1 MTARDEFADDIYT
14 ADRAHKNDPVD
25 LTTHYSYVIADE
37 LISAGYSKPRTLS
50 TVDEL
55 DALPV
60 GSVTIDGG
68 GAGEVYRKLARHDGI
83 KWYEPSYTLHWESH
97 ELNFPATVI
106 WESRP

>member
-1 MTARDEFADDIYT
+1 MSTNRDTLAGVIETAYNLNEGMVTF
-14 ADRAHKNDPVD
+14 
-25 LTTHYSYVIADE
+25 E
-37 LISAGYSKPRTLS
+37 LLEAAILAAGYSKPRTIK

-60 GSVTIDGG
+60 GSVVIDGG
-68 GAGEVYRKLARHDGI
+68 GAGEVYRKLARHEGV

-97 ELNFPATVI
+97 ELNFPAMVI